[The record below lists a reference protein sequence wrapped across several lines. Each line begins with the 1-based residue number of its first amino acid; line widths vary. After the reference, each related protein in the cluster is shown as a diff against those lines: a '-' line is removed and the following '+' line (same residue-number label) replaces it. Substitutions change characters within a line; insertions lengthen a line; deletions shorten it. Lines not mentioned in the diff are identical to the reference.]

1 MFSKSTHIVKHPG
14 VLGRKLPGHGTGNQP
29 GPVAGDQ
36 RGHDGTPAR
45 TLGWQTGP
53 APAKGDGMGTGEE
66 TGRHN
71 GWQTRRALPS
81 PQRPTQGALILGRS
95 TSAGM
100 AEWSPRTRVALGS
113 GRSLHDPGTF
123 SRLFRENF
131 PGSWKAS
138 VPSFALRL
146 RPSDAVRFQDSP
158 YGTALTDH

>member
-29 GPVAGDQ
+29 GPVAGRTLGWQ
-36 RGHDGTPAR
+36 TGPAPAKGDGMGTGEETGRPARTGEERPARTRDGRLAR

-100 AEWSPRTRVALGS
+100 
-113 GRSLHDPGTF
+113 
-123 SRLFRENF
+123 
-131 PGSWKAS
+131 
-138 VPSFALRL
+138 
-146 RPSDAVRFQDSP
+146 
-158 YGTALTDH
+158 